1 MNPFVDSHCHI
12 GASNFAEDADAVVER
27 ALAQGLTHLIHIGA
41 GANISACREAIEV
54 VERHPQVFCTLGVHP
69 HDVGEGFDPGPV
81 IEEIRHLA
89 SHEKVV
95 GIGETGLDY
104 YYDHAPKEAQKRG
117 LRQFLMLAQELD
129 QPVVFHVR
137 EAYDDFFPI
146 IDEVG
151 LPAAGGVLHCFT
163 GTLAEAEGGLERGL
177 YVSMSG
183 IVTFKN
189 AGDLRAVAQ
198 QVPLDR
204 LLVETD
210 CPYLAPVPKRGRRN
224 EPAFVAY
231 TADAVAEL
239 RGIETSEL
247 RAATGRNAVRLFRLQ
262 DRANPG

>member
-1 MNPFVDSHCHI
+1 VNLFVDSHCHI
-12 GASNFAEDADAVVER
+12 GASNFGEDADAVVER
-27 ALAQGLTHLIHIGA
+27 ALAEGLTHLIHIGA
-41 GANISACREAIEV
+41 GSDISACREAIEV
-54 VERHPQVFCTLGVHP
+54 VDRHPQVFCTLGVHP

-81 IEEIRHLA
+81 IDEIRGLA
-89 SHEKVV
+89 AHPKVV

-104 YYDHAPKEAQKRG
+104 YYEHAPKEAQRRG
-117 LRQFLMLAQELD
+117 LRRFLELAIELD

-137 EAYDDFFPI
+137 EAYDDFFSI

-151 LPAAGGVLHCFT
+151 LPSAGGVLHCFT

-177 YVSMSG
+177 YVSLSG

-189 AGDLRAVAQ
+189 AGDLHEVARR
-198 QVPLDR
+198 VPSDR

-231 TADAVAEL
+231 TAAKVAEL
-239 RGIETSEL
+239 RGSDEAEL
-247 RAATGRNAVRLFRLQ
+247 RASTGENAARLFRL
-262 DRANPG
+262 PTG